1 MPKEGRNKK
10 LVEILREIAYLEEL
24 RGNKYKP
31 RAYQKAAFALEE
43 LQESVGRIYKR
54 EGLKGVK
61 KIRGVGESIAQKIEE
76 YINTKKI
83 AYRDE
88 LWRKTVLRQIVTYYF
103 ATKGVSLAE
112 LKSKAQAEKII
123 YGKYAKSA
131 RELLLLAGSLKKA
144 ESAIKKVAE
153 WAGSR
158 NLDYSLDTVIKR
170 WLELDRLKPKKVVKK
185 PFYKDNPMVWSESKK
200 KWFVVMPEGD
210 WLEFADKEKEIEWR
224 IIS

>member
-24 RGNKYKP
+24 RGTKYKP

-185 PFYKDNPMVWSESKK
+185 PFYKDNPMVWSEAKK